1 MIGHPGAGRA
11 QWSNGFVFLLALLGT
26 TVGLGNIWRFPY
38 LAGQHGGSAFLLL
51 YVGCVLVVALPLMVA
66 ELAIG
71 RHGRRGPYAS
81 VAHLAQ
87 CEARSRLWRLLGLAA
102 ILGGLLLLAGY
113 SVVGGW
119 SLAYV
124 FRAAGGA
131 FDGIEPAAAAEM
143 FTALTTD
150 PERLLAWH
158 TVFVAV
164 TVIIVGRGLRD
175 GVEAAIRWFVPALSV
190 ALVALVIYAW
200 GRPGFAE
207 AWAFLFQPDFSRL
220 GTEALLAALGHA
232 FFSLSVGMG
241 ALMAFGAYAGGGPTL
256 IRTALAVVVL
266 DTVMAVLAG
275 LAVFPLVF
283 EAGLS
288 PGSGPGLLFQSL
300 PLAFGSVP
308 GGRYLGT
315 VFFMMLALAAWTSAF
330 AMLEPAVASL
340 AERPRMDRA
349 HAGSIAGVLVW
360 VLGLVPLL
368 SFNVLADNG
377 FAAEPGGL
385 FELYNLAT
393 TGVLLPAVGLATA
406 LFAGWAVRA
415 DTWRLELASPALYPV
430 WLVLIRF
437 VTPVAVALVF
447 LQASGLLGSLADWK
461 SL

>member
-1 MIGHPGAGRA
+1 MIGQPGSGRA
-11 QWSNGFVFLLALLGT
+11 QWSSGFVFLLALVGT

-38 LAGQHGGSAFLLL
+38 LAGQHGGSAFLVL
-51 YVGCVLVVALPLMVA
+51 YVLCVLVVALPLMVA

-71 RHGRRGPYAS
+71 RHGRRGPFGS
-81 VAHLAQ
+81 VARLAAA
-87 CEARSRLWRLLGLAA
+87 EGRPRIWRALGLAA
-102 ILGGLLLLAGY
+102 IVGGLLLLSGY

-124 FRAAGGA
+124 FRAASGA
-131 FDGIEPAAAAEM
+131 FDTIDARAAAEL
-143 FTALTTD
+143 FTALTAD

-164 TVIIVGRGLRD
+164 TVIVVGRGLRD
-175 GVEAAIRWFVPALSV
+175 GVEAAIRWFVPALGLGLV
-190 ALVALVIYAW
+190 GLVAYAW
-200 GRPGFAE
+200 GRPGFAA
-207 AWAFLFQPDFSRL
+207 AWTFLFEPDFSQI
-220 GTEALLAALGHA
+220 GAQALLAALGHA
-232 FFSLSVGMG
+232 FFSLSLGMG
-241 ALMAFGAYAGGGPTL
+241 ALMAFGAYAGRGQPL
-256 IRTALAVVVL
+256 ITTALAVVLL
-266 DTVMAVLAG
+266 DTLIAVLAG

-283 EAGLS
+283 EAGLA

-300 PLAFGSVP
+300 PLAFGGLP

-315 VFFMMLALAAWTSAF
+315 LFFTMLAFAAWTSAF

-340 AERPRMDRA
+340 AERPRIGRA
-349 HAGSIAGVLVW
+349 QAGSAVGIVVW
-360 VLGLVPLL
+360 ALGLVPLL
-368 SFNVLADNG
+368 SFNVLAENG
-377 FAAEPGGL
+377 LAAEPGGL
-385 FELYNLAT
+385 FELYNLVT

-415 DTWRLELASPALYPV
+415 DTWRLELGSPALYPV